1 MMLETD
7 MIDSINL
14 LTIIAND

>member
-1 MMLETD
+1 MLETD